1 MKNVDPGGLFGYM
14 LHHIMMQNI
23 SKKSPQIAE
32 VDDAFHCDDG
42 TMRVFLAILSPSWG
56 GAGAGARAR
65 GGFGG
70 QTARFRGF
78 SRVDPLK
85 YIQHGA
91 HSRLAHVP

>member
-1 MKNVDPGGLFGYM
+1 M

-56 GAGAGARAR
+56 AGWGGSAGERRVWGANSKI
-65 GGFGG
+65 
-70 QTARFRGF
+70 
-78 SRVDPLK
+78 SRVFESSPPKIHYNTGHTVDWPTYLC
-85 YIQHGA
+85 
-91 HSRLAHVP
+91 

>member
-1 MKNVDPGGLFGYM
+1 M

-56 GAGAGARAR
+56 AGTDERRVWGANSK
-65 GGFGG
+65 
-70 QTARFRGF
+70 F
-78 SRVDPLK
+78 SRVFESSPPKVQYLVD
-85 YIQHGA
+85 
-91 HSRLAHVP
+91 LAA